1 MKVLSDY
8 PESKNKITALHVNHG
23 VNEDSD
29 SWEQFCKEKASELD
43 IDFRSWRL
51 DKLEKISEEYL
62 RDKRYEI
69 FEEWTNTN
77 DVIVTGHHLDDQVET
92 IMFRLFRGTGLK
104 GLQGIKKFST
114 VGSINFYRPFLEN
127 TKEELHDYALKHKTD
142 WIEDYSNKESYFSR
156 NLIRNKILPELEKIN
171 PNVTESILSLSN
183 IGNKDIEKIKLT
195 NNEFEGMKI
204 DAAKAVIFERF
215 KNKITFK

>member
-1 MKVLSDY
+1 MAQFSIDTEYLESFSRIGVAFSGGLDSSVLLKVLSDY

-23 VNEDSD
+23 INEDSD

-51 DKLEKISEEYL
+51 DKLEKISEQFL

-77 DVIVTGHHLDDQVET
+77 EVIVTGHHLDDQVET

-156 NLIRNKILPELEKIN
+156 NLIRNSIVPEVEKRWPHLHKSFN
-171 PNVTESILSLSN
+171 KLSL
-183 IGNKDIEKIKLT
+183 IHI
-195 NNEFEGMKI
+195 
-204 DAAKAVIFERF
+204 
-215 KNKITFK
+215 